1 MGYYLSNN
9 LAQMKKIGQIVK
21 LVEWE
26 ALFWSAGLV
35 YLLFINPYQAT
46 HVTFCP
52 YKNLGIEFCPGC
64 GLGKSIAFFYH
75 GDFLHSLQTHP
86 LGIIAFVIILVRVV
100 YLIKNKYFNNKQNE
114 VMYG

>member
-9 LAQMKKIGQIVK
+9 LAQMKKVRQIVK

-26 ALFWSAGLV
+26 ALFWSIGLV
-35 YLLFINPYQAT
+35 YLLSINPYQT
-46 HVTFCP
+46 SHVTLCP

-64 GLGKSIAFFYH
+64 GLGRSISFFYH
-75 GDFLHSLQTHP
+75 GDFLHSLQAHP
-86 LGIIAFVIILVRVV
+86 LGIIAFVIILVRIVHLV
-100 YLIKNKYFNNKQNE
+100 RKKYFNNKQNE